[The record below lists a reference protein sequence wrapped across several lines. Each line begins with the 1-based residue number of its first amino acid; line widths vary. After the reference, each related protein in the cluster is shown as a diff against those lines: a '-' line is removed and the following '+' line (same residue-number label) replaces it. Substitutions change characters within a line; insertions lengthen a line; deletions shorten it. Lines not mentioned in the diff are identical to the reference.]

1 MYIHMIC
8 KYDLADGDDDD
19 DVLLL
24 VGFGF
29 KYGFANSETFHLEV
43 FSWPDIVLS
52 SSEIGPELSRS
63 VLVNW

>member
-1 MYIHMIC
+1 MYIYLIY
-8 KYDLADGDDDD
+8 KYHLAAAAADDD

-43 FSWPDIVLS
+43 FS
-52 SSEIGPELSRS
+52 
-63 VLVNW
+63 

>member
-43 FSWPDIVLS
+43 FS
-52 SSEIGPELSRS
+52 
-63 VLVNW
+63 

>member
-1 MYIHMIC
+1 MNVHILDMQEHL
-8 KYDLADGDDDD
+8 DDDDDDD

-43 FSWPDIVLS
+43 FS
-52 SSEIGPELSRS
+52 
-63 VLVNW
+63 